1 MLKLATVVL
10 CAALSFPVLADE
22 AGDLARK
29 HLYEG
34 TIGQGLT
41 ELKPFYERQDL
52 EGRFGVGLLSFI

>member
-10 CAALSFPVLADE
+10 GAALSFPVLADE

-34 TIGQGLT
+34 TIGPSVVDIST
-41 ELKPFYERQDL
+41 DMSF
-52 EGRFGVGLLSFI
+52 RFRDVYDNLVRSADE